1 MLSLK
6 AYVGTENKS
15 AEKVPPVGIEPETL
29 GPWNLLCNTPMPS

>member
-6 AYVGTENKS
+6 GYVGTDNKS

-29 GPWNLLCNTPMPS
+29 GLWDLLCYTPVPS